1 MKFRTIILMIASVA
15 TLAALALPGKLA
27 AQQQG
32 QNAKQLHYKLIDL
45 GTFGG
50 PNSFVNGPG
59 TQDLSI
65 MGTYV
70 GEAETDIPDPYTPTC
85 LDPDCLV
92 QYTQIWRDGSVL
104 KLDGLA
110 GVNISSGATWVS
122 ANGQFIS
129 GVSDN
134 GVHDPLTGAETET
147 RAVIWTRD
155 GRVHDLGTLPGGT
168 ESFGFA
174 VNGFGQVIAGS
185 NNTVNDPYSM
195 FGWTTQ
201 TRTFL
206 WQNGHKEDIGTLG
219 GPDTA
224 SLTINEFGQITGQSY
239 TNSTAN
245 SDNGPGCPP
254 NVPTQD
260 PFFWENE
267 TMTDIGSLGGTC
279 GTPNRLNN
287 RGQVVGVSYLADN
300 QSPHPFYWDRRRG
313 LVDMGT
319 LGGPTGEALDISD
332 SGLAVGTADLAD
344 GTHHAFVWQDGA
356 MTDVGVVPGD
366 SCTNGR
372 ASNSRGQA
380 VGTSTDC
387 MGNVKHMFLWQN
399 GSIYDLT
406 ALIFPGSDLQVFEAW
421 DMNDQGEIAA
431 IGQLPNG
438 DQHAV
443 LLIPANAEEIAAAA
457 ALNPS
462 TRAVTSAH
470 SLGRSVEYSPL
481 NAHFEPNAVRRLRQ
495 LNGLS
500 SAQ

>member
-1 MKFRTIILMIASVA
+1 MRFSKWMYFPAIALLVA
-15 TLAALALPGKLA
+15 LVLPVQFGA
-27 AQQQG
+27 QNQQQ
-32 QNAKQLHYKLIDL
+32 QQKEHPRYKLIDL

-59 TQDLSI
+59 TQDLSLR
-65 MGTYV
+65 GTYV
-70 GEAETDIPDPYTPTC
+70 GEAETDIPDPYAPTC
-85 LDPDCLV
+85 QDPDCLV
-92 QYTQIWRDGSVL
+92 QYTQIWRHGAVM
-104 KLDGLA
+104 KLEELP
-110 GVNISSGATWVS
+110 GVNISGGATWIS
-122 ANGQFIS
+122 ANGEFIS

-134 GVHDPLTGAETET
+134 GVFDPLIGAETET
-147 RAVIWTRD
+147 RAVIWTR
-155 GRVHDLGTLPGGT
+155 GHIHDLGTLPGGT

-174 VNGFGQVIAGS
+174 VNSFGQVIAGS

-195 FGWTTQ
+195 FGWGTQ

-206 WQNGHKEDIGTLG
+206 WRKGYKQDIGTLG
-219 GPDTA
+219 GPDTV
-224 SLTINEFGQITGQSY
+224 SLTINELGQITGQSY

-260 PFFWENE
+260 PFFWKNGK
-267 TMTDIGSLGGTC
+267 MTDIGSLGGTC
-279 GTPNRLNN
+279 GVPNRLNN
-287 RGQVVGVSYLADN
+287 RGQVVGVSYLAGN
-300 QSPHPFYWDRRRG
+300 QIPHPFYWDRRG

-344 GTHHAFVWQDGA
+344 GTHHAFVWQDGV

-380 VGTSTDC
+380 IGTSTDC

-399 GSIYDLT
+399 GSIHDLT
-406 ALIFPGSDLQVFEAW
+406 ALILPGSDLQVFEAW

-443 LLIPANAEEIAAAA
+443 LLVPACAEEIAAAT
-457 ALNPS
+457 ALNAAPHG
-462 TRAVTSAH
+462 SAGAH
-470 SLGRSVEYSPL
+470 PLGVEYSPF
-481 NAHFEPNAVRRLRQ
+481 NAHYKPNRFRRLRKV
-495 LNGLS
+495 N
-500 SAQ
+500 

>member
-1 MKFRTIILMIASVA
+1 MSSRFLNFLVFFS
-15 TLAALALPGKLA
+15 TLAAVALPGKLA
-27 AQQQG
+27 AQQEG
-32 QNAKQLHYKLIDL
+32 QNTKQPRYKLIDL

-70 GEAETDIPDPYTPTC
+70 GEAETDIPDPYAPTC
-85 LDPDCLV
+85 QDPDCLV
-92 QYTQIWRDGSVL
+92 QYTQIWRDGRVL
-104 KLDGLA
+104 KLDGLPGA
-110 GVNISSGATWVS
+110 NISSGATWVS
-122 ANGQFIS
+122 ANGRFIS

-147 RAVIWTRD
+147 RAVLWARD
-155 GRVHDLGTLPGGT
+155 GHVYDLGTLPGGT

-174 VNGFGQVIAGS
+174 VNSFGQVIAGS
-185 NNTVNDPYSM
+185 NNTVNDPFSM

-206 WQNGHKEDIGTLG
+206 WQNGYKEDIGTLG

-224 SLTINEFGQITGQSY
+224 SLTINELGQITGQSY

-260 PFFWENE
+260 PFFWEHG

-279 GTPNRLNN
+279 GTPGRLNN
-287 RGQVVGVSYLADN
+287 RGQVVGTSYLADN
-300 QSPHPFYWDRRRG
+300 QTPHPFYWDNRRG

-344 GTHHAFVWQDGA
+344 GTHHAFVWQEGV

-406 ALIFPGSDLQVFEAW
+406 ALILPGSDLQVFEAW
-421 DMNDQGEIAA
+421 DMNDFGEIAA

-443 LLIPANAEEIAAAA
+443 LLFPANAEEIAEAN

-462 TRAVTSAH
+462 QPTLKAVHAFIRSSESSPFA
-470 SLGRSVEYSPL
+470 GRNRML
-481 NAHFEPNAVRRLRQ
+481 NMYQRTHQ
-495 LNGLS
+495 LP
-500 SAQ
+500 